1 MSLKLAYLVTH
12 PIQYQAPLL
21 RRVAAVPGL
30 EFKAFFG
37 SDFSARAFVDP
48 DFGREIQWDVPLL
61 EGYASEVLG
70 QWGSP
75 LGPNEIPTVWR
86 PFSTGL
92 AQKLRAGKFDVL
104 WIHGYNRA
112 SHWVAA
118 MTAKAMGI
126 KVLMR
131 DESTDISAER
141 SPVKQIAKQLFFN
154 GINKFVDRWLTIG
167 SLNADYYRGFHI
179 APHKLVSVPYTV
191 DNAYFQS
198 KIAALAPQRELL
210 RVRLGLEPGRPI
222 ILFAAKLIDR
232 KQPLPLLGA
241 FAELVQDDDAR
252 KPYLIY
258 AGDGPQRGALE
269 KTIAVSGL
277 SASVKVLGFKS
288 QAELAALYDLCDI
301 FVLPSEREAWGLVVN
316 EAMNAGRAIV
326 CSDRIGC
333 APDLVVPGV
342 NGHIYPFGNGKALTA
357 ALRDCLTDAER
368 LEAMGKASLAQVN
381 AWSFDQ
387 DIDGLCR
394 ALREV
399 TGVEIRPKETQ
410 PKETQP
416 RETQP

>member
-1 MSLKLAYLVTH
+1 MSLKLAYFVTH

-48 DFGREIQWDVPLL
+48 DFGRAIQWDVPLL

-70 QWGSP
+70 QWGAP
-75 LGPNEIPTVWR
+75 LGTNEIPTVWR

-92 AQKLRAGKFDVL
+92 AKKLREGKFDVL

-118 MTAKAMGI
+118 ATAKSMGI

-131 DESTDISAER
+131 DESTDISAQR
-141 SPVKQIAKQLFFN
+141 SPLKQIAKQIFFTTMN
-154 GINKFVDRWLTIG
+154 RLVDRWLTIG
-167 SLNADYYRGFHI
+167 SLNAEYYRGFGI
-179 APHKLVSVPYTV
+179 APHKLISVPYAV
-191 DNAYFQS
+191 DNAYFQG
-198 KIAALAPQRELL
+198 KIAALSPERELL
-210 RVRLGLEPGRPI
+210 RASLGLEQGRPI

-241 FAELVQDDDAR
+241 FAELVHDADAR
-252 KPYLIY
+252 NPYLIY

-277 SASVKVLGFKS
+277 GASAKVLGFKS
-288 QAELAALYDLCDI
+288 QADLAALYDLCDI

-326 CSDRIGC
+326 CSDRIGA
-333 APDLVVPGV
+333 APDLIVPGL
-342 NGHIYPFGNGKALTA
+342 NGHIYPFGNDKALA
-357 ALRDCLTDAER
+357 ASLRDCLIDSER
-368 LEAMGKASLAQVN
+368 LEAMGRASLERIN

-399 TGVEIRPKETQ
+399 TGVEIRP
-410 PKETQP
+410 
-416 RETQP
+416 